1 MPLTQDVWNRPKSR
15 LVYSPILDLKRN
27 ISWSVF
33 SNSAVQYERSAAVPR
48 SCVAATGEMSLALNF
63 LQSSLY
69 CPCRGDLP
77 CPAVRLWEAV
87 LLPSLPLP
95 LFLLTLG
102 PGRFPDVRLCARRGY
117 NNTALVREWQ
127 WESKAYNPQSTE
139 RFTQKSP
146 AEREKSRKTDR
157 V

>member
-1 MPLTQDVWNRPKSR
+1 MCETGLESR

-27 ISWSVF
+27 ISWTVF

-69 CPCRGDLP
+69 CPYRGDLP

-87 LLPSLPLP
+87 LLPLS
-95 LFLLTLG
+95 LFLSFFSLSAQGDSQTFRSVLAEVTTTQLWFESG
-102 PGRFPDVRLCARRGY
+102 NGRAKPH
-117 NNTALVREWQ
+117 
-127 WESKAYNPQSTE
+127 NPQSTE